1 MHVSV
6 AIAQV
11 NKTQFKIAITQITKQ
26 QRSGE
31 KIFSSEQVAAAKIPV
46 HWVLV
51 VSFIISMMIYQYG
64 KNNNSER
71 EKQNLISLRRKIFFS
86 VLSLSTG
93 GKCCFYGLALFFP
106 NALKSNLFPSNQ
118 KSKKIPTDDKPFI
131 YRNENMFSKQKE
143 TFENNKFEFK
153 CTKVWNLISINVRA
167 R

>member
-26 QRSGE
+26 RRSGE

-64 KNNNSER
+64 KENNNSEQK
-71 EKQNLISLRRKIFFS
+71 KQNLISLRRIFFPF
-86 VLSLSTG
+86 SLSETQQG
-93 GKCCFYGLALFFP
+93 E
-106 NALKSNLFPSNQ
+106 NAVLWVSHNIPECTQVKPVSIKSEIKKNTNRWQAIHLLKWNKKKLSRTINLNSN
-118 KSKKIPTDDKPFI
+118 
-131 YRNENMFSKQKE
+131 
-143 TFENNKFEFK
+143 
-153 CTKVWNLISINVRA
+153 A
-167 R
+167 